1 MPLKTISTEIFINHL
16 RDTIRNPDNKICF
29 ILGAGASVESGIDSG
44 AKLAREW
51 YSELSQFHSPEQIDK
66 WKKEISFD
74 EKNIPGFYSQLF
86 NFRYE
91 GHPEDGIDYIT
102 SIIEKGVPGFGYTI
116 MSQLL
121 QRTHHNVIITT
132 NFDTLIE
139 ESLYIYADKR
149 ALVCNHEN
157 VAHLA
162 RPSSQRPLI
171 VKIHRGLYM
180 DPLNQQA
187 DIAVI
192 KPQWKKALTDIFH
205 NYIPIV
211 IGYGGNDGSLMNYLK
226 EIDPCQRMYWCVFG
240 DTNPCDDIAGVV
252 KRHNGCFVTTGGFNR
267 LMFRFIDLFGLKKMH
282 EVMEQTARERA
293 EKLRLE
299 FEEAGTEIGQT
310 GTLEEKQELGRV
322 AEDFDTSDWFQWQL
336 KAGSTEDPKEKE
348 IIYLQ
353 AIKALPENHRLHFIL
368 GNWLGEWGRYDE
380 AITFYRKAIELKSDF
395 YRAWYNM
402 GIFYDNKGEFD
413 EAIAAF
419 RKVVEIKPDYHK
431 AWHNMGISYQGKGD
445 IANARR
451 CNKKAYELNPDD
463 EDYKKAIE
471 KIGEEQL
478 FNFSEKITFTT
489 N

>member
-1 MPLKTISTEIFINHL
+1 MPVKTISTEIFINHL

-44 AKLAREW
+44 AKLALEW
-51 YSELSQFHSPEQIDK
+51 YGELAQFHSPERIDE
-66 WKKEISFD
+66 WKKEVSFD

-162 RPSSQRPLI
+162 RPSSKRPLI

-180 DPLNQQA
+180 DPLNKQA

-205 NYIPIV
+205 NYIPVV

-226 EIDPCQRMYWCVFG
+226 EIDPCQRMYWCIYG
-240 DTNPCDDIAGVV
+240 DAKPHSRQA
-252 KRHNGCFVTTGGFNR
+252 
-267 LMFRFIDLFGLKKMH
+267 
-282 EVMEQTARERA
+282 
-293 EKLRLE
+293 KL
-299 FEEAGTEIGQT
+299 
-310 GTLEEKQELGRV
+310 
-322 AEDFDTSDWFQWQL
+322 S
-336 KAGSTEDPKEKE
+336 
-348 IIYLQ
+348 
-353 AIKALPENHRLHFIL
+353 N
-368 GNWLGEWGRYDE
+368 
-380 AITFYRKAIELKSDF
+380 
-395 YRAWYNM
+395 
-402 GIFYDNKGEFD
+402 
-413 EAIAAF
+413 
-419 RKVVEIKPDYHK
+419 
-431 AWHNMGISYQGKGD
+431 
-445 IANARR
+445 
-451 CNKKAYELNPDD
+451 
-463 EDYKKAIE
+463 
-471 KIGEEQL
+471 
-478 FNFSEKITFTT
+478 
-489 N
+489 